1 MLEFNQSAKSK
12 FSTLVIPTA
21 LLYDTKLSVMARM
34 TAVMILELPKN
45 SNNTPNLLAILLGT
59 SLTNVYEHLNDLDKC
74 GWLWRIQLID
84 DYGRAI
90 GYRYE
95 ILNAADNA

>member
-45 SNNTPNLLAILLGT
+45 SNNTPNLLAVLLGT

>member
-1 MLEFNQSAKSK
+1 
-12 FSTLVIPTA
+12 
-21 LLYDTKLSVMARM
+21 MARM

-45 SNNTPNLLAILLGT
+45 SNNTPNLLAVLLGT

>member
-21 LLYDTKLSVMARM
+21 LLYDTKLSVIARM

-45 SNNTPNLLAILLGT
+45 SNNTPNLLAVLLGT

>member
-12 FSTLVIPTA
+12 FSTIVIPTA

-34 TAVMILELPKN
+34 TAIIILELPKN
-45 SNNTPNLLAILLGT
+45 SNNIPNLLAALLGIGM
-59 SLTNVYEHLNDLDKC
+59 TNVYEHLHDLDKC
-74 GWLWRIQLID
+74 GWLLRVQHVD
-84 DYGRAI
+84 DHGRAI

>member
-1 MLEFNQSAKSK
+1 MLEFNPSAKSK

-21 LLYDTKLSVMARM
+21 LLYDTKLSVIARM

-45 SNNTPNLLAILLGT
+45 SNNTPNLLAVLLGT